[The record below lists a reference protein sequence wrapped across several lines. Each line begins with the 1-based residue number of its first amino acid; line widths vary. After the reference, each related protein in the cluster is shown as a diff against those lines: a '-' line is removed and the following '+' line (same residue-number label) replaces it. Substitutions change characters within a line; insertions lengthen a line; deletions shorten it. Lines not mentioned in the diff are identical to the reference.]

1 MLVNGERKTIEGK
14 VALLGFLEQEGYDM
28 ERVAVEKNG
37 RIVPKSAFATETLS
51 DADVMEIVAFV
62 GGG

>member
-1 MLVNGERKTIEGK
+1 MYANGKNITLKKNITIAE
-14 VALLGFLEQEGYDM
+14 FLKSEEYDI

-37 RIVPKSAFATETLS
+37 VIVPKKAFATETLS
-51 DADVMEIVAFV
+51 DDDKIEIVHFV